1 MFSTKFS
8 DRDVDLLLSGET
20 PQNDD
25 LAELAGFVEI
35 IRAQGEWAP
44 SEAAVALFAAEAAQ
58 CARQS
63 PSPITSVQVPA
74 RRPALARLRPQ
85 VALTLVALFMLSG
98 VAVAADAAV
107 PGSTLYQIDRAL
119 ENVGIGNGRSAERLE
134 EAGALIA
141 DGRVEA
147 ALAHATEALD
157 ESDLDDPA
165 GIVQAKA
172 AVIAASERLSSSP
185 DAGEIPGAE
194 LRNVSALLSYLEEN
208 LGEEDGRGGP
218 EFGQGVADLARLIS
232 MEKHG
237 ESPVFDPAPA
247 EDETAD
253 DEVGGPPAVSPAD
266 DRRPPTDP
274 PGQSDGDREQ
284 TGNGNGASG
293 NGDQGSDNGS
303 RDNGSRGNGPPDE
316 SPSVTAPGRSDRP

>member
-1 MFSTKFS
+1 MFSTKYS

-20 PQNDD
+20 PQSDD
-25 LAELAGFVEI
+25 LAELAEFVEI
-35 IRAQGEWAP
+35 IRAQGAPGP
-44 SEAAVALFAAEAAQ
+44 SEAAVARFAAKAAQ
-58 CARQS
+58 YARQS
-63 PSPITSVQVPA
+63 PSPITGGQVPA

-107 PGSTLYQIDRAL
+107 PGSTLYPIDRAL

-165 GIVQAKA
+165 GVEQAKA
-172 AVIAASERLSSSP
+172 AMIAASERLSSSP
-185 DAGEIPGAE
+185 DAGEVPGAE
-194 LRNVSALLSYLEEN
+194 LRNVSALLSYLEAN
-208 LGEEDGRGGP
+208 LGEEEGRGGR

-232 MEKHG
+232 MEKRG
-237 ESPVFDPAPA
+237 ESPVVDPGPA
-247 EDETAD
+247 DDETAD
-253 DEVGGPPAVSPAD
+253 EVGGGPAVSPAND
-266 DRRPPTDP
+266 GRPPADP
-274 PGQSDGDREQ
+274 PGQSDADREQ
-284 TGNGNGASG
+284 TGNGNGVSG
-293 NGDQGSDNGS
+293 NGDQGNDNGG

-316 SPSVTAPGRSDRP
+316 SPSITAPGRPDRP